1 MAGVLEKGDF
11 GRLEDFIVLSTE
23 GKDVHLE
30 IALRKQLVKQKVH
43 PEETLEMKGEIDT
56 YLLTGE
62 YIFRVGGEVKNV
74 TKVYMFG
81 SLESSQD
88 VTNVDRNIANER
100 LKMDYKR
107 LRDAHITFEEK
118 YF

>member
-1 MAGVLEKGDF
+1 M
-11 GRLEDFIVLSTE
+11 
-23 GKDVHLE
+23 
-30 IALRKQLVKQKVH
+30 
-43 PEETLEMKGEIDT
+43 
-56 YLLTGE
+56 GE
-62 YIFRVGGEVKNV
+62 YIFRVGGEVQNV

-88 VTNVDRNIANER
+88 VTKVDRNIANER

-107 LRDAHITFEEK
+107 LRDANITFEEK